1 MSEFEPTEFTSVD
14 APKPEREGLPPGYRM
29 RADSHYVELLSTPAK
44 TDRVRGSETARTR
57 DDQSSARLARDRRVF
72 EQLAEDINAI
82 ESASAMLSADPSPLA
97 RRVSLDLIKAQAA
110 RAAWLLRAHALGASA
125 DADTAPRTRPIGAL
139 LAQLRDRVGAEC
151 RLVGLSLQV
160 ATDDQTPVTID
171 ESTFMVGLA
180 GAVIALA
187 GVAAHGE
194 GGAIRIQ
201 PVVAD
206 GELQAVEIS
215 EDAAP
220 LAGASLGRFFDAAWT
235 DRPGGWLAAMG
246 ASTARMAADRLGGTA
261 SVAPVDRRGAVIK
274 FVVKS

>member
-1 MSEFEPTEFTSVD
+1 MSEFEPTEFTSGD

-44 TDRVRGSETARTR
+44 SDRVRGGDTARVR
-57 DDQSSARLARDRRVF
+57 EDQASSRIARDRRVF
-72 EQLAEDINAI
+72 EQLAEDISAI

-110 RAAWLLRAHALGASA
+110 RAAWLLRAHTLGIAA
-125 DADTAPRTRPIGAL
+125 DPDAAPRTRPVGAL
-139 LAQLRDRVGAEC
+139 LAQLRDRVSAEC
-151 RLVGLSLQV
+151 RLVGLSLHV

-171 ESTFMVGLA
+171 ESTFIVGLT

-187 GVAAHGE
+187 GVAGHGE
-194 GGAIRIQ
+194 GGTIRIH
-201 PVVAD
+201 PIVSD

-220 LAGASLGRFFDAAWT
+220 LAGASLARFFDAAWT
-235 DRPGGWLAAMG
+235 DRPGGWLGAMG
-246 ASTARMAADRLGGTA
+246 AATARTAADRLGGAA
-261 SVAPVDRRGAVIK
+261 SVAALDRRGAVVK